1 MHSIEPLLV
10 DVDRGVPVVVAVLL
24 RERKSILAMFGF
36 ERRQCHLARD
46 RPPIADDVLSDGL
59 SRYGIALLAQSV
71 GHLGVVELVA
81 PFLRLLLDER
91 LHLVRH
97 RARNA
102 GVAALL
108 SVPEVGAF
116 GARIENGTSVGS
128 QVVPEVP
135 VQALAVVEVLLVD
148 PPALRYRLDS
158 LPLA

>member
-10 DVDRGVPVVVAVLL
+10 DVNRGVPVVVAVLL

-128 QVVPEVP
+128 QVVPEIP

-148 PPALRYRLDS
+148 PPALR
-158 LPLA
+158 